1 MSIHRVPR
9 YDSASL
15 ENPSPDE
22 KKRQTKRL
30 FCALARCNR
39 LFVTSK
45 AKPHRA
51 IKPCGIRSSNY
62 WGGWVRTT
70 NLLVNSQA
78 LCRLSYAPSP
88 INAANPSGV
97 RRVEPTDEARREG
110 SYGGVPTEGDQTTTS
125 NSLITL
131 STHP

>member
-22 KKRQTKRL
+22 KERQMKRL

-39 LFVTSK
+39 LFVTLK
-45 AKPHRA
+45 AKPHKA

-78 LCRLSYAPSP
+78 LCRLSYAPSTLRIP
-88 INAANPSGV
+88 QGS
-97 RRVEPTDEARREG
+97 VESNLPMKHVGKD
-110 SYGGVPTEGDQTTTS
+110 PTEGSPPRETRPPRQ
-125 NSLITL
+125 IR
-131 STHP
+131 

>member
-1 MSIHRVPR
+1 
-9 YDSASL
+9 
-15 ENPSPDE
+15 
-22 KKRQTKRL
+22 
-30 FCALARCNR
+30 
-39 LFVTSK
+39 
-45 AKPHRA
+45 
-51 IKPCGIRSSNY
+51 
-62 WGGWVRTT
+62 
-70 NLLVNSQA
+70 
-78 LCRLSYAPSP
+78 LSYAPSP